1 LCYFIAKRS
10 TIVSFMSE
18 ITQYV
23 PSNKKQRTYT
33 EKQQSFLDN
42 LVRAGGDA
50 KVAAELAGY
59 ADNVYPQVVRTL
71 KEEIIELASEILA
84 QSAPKAAMKLVEV
97 MESETAIPQS
107 NVKVQAAQ
115 TILDRIGLGKMDR
128 VDVNHNIENN
138 TGALFILPAKKPSTI
153 EAEYEIPEDET

>member
-1 LCYFIAKRS
+1 
-10 TIVSFMSE
+10 MSD

-23 PSNKKQRTYT
+23 PTQKKKREYT
-33 EKQQSFLDN
+33 DKQQSFLDN
-42 LVRAGGDA
+42 LVKAGGDSR
-50 KVAAELAGY
+50 VAAEMAGY
-59 ADNVYPQVVRTL
+59 APGVYPQVVRAL

-97 MESETAIPQS
+97 MEADAPIPES

-128 VDVNHNIENN
+128 VDVNHNINDDS
-138 TGALFILPAKKPSTI
+138 GALFILPAKKPTTI
-153 EAEYEIPEDET
+153 EADYNEVSKD